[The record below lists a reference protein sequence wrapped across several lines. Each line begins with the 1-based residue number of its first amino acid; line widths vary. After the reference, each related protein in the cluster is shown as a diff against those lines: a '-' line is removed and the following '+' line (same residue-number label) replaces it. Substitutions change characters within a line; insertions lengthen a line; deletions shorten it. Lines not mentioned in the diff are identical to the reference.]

1 MVVQLAPA
9 LRAPAPAG
17 FQWVYNRLTTKYVK
31 TFDGIAEEFAP
42 HEYRMLSVATAG
54 FLVERSSVK
63 EDPFDPSR
71 TLFAIVPEGDPN
83 FSVPLPAEEVG
94 IERMDRTHGD
104 YVVKPSKD
112 GLKTTAQAV
121 PVQGQKLAI
130 LPAESA

>member
-1 MVVQLAPA
+1 MQL
-9 LRAPAPAG
+9 APAPAG
-17 FQWVYNRLTTKYVK
+17 FQWIYNRLETKYVK

-42 HEYRMLSVATAG
+42 HEYRMLSAATAG
-54 FLVERSSVK
+54 FLVERSIVK

-71 TLFAIVPEGDPN
+71 TLFALVPEGDPN
-83 FSVPLPAEEVG
+83 FGIPLPQADLG

-112 GLKTTAQAV
+112 GIKTTAQVV

-130 LPAESA
+130 GLADAPVAPTAA